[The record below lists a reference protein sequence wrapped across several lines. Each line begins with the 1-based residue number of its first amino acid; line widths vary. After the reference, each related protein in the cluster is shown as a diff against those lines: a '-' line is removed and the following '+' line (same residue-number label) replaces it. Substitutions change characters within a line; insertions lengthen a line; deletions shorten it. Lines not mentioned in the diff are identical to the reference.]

1 MRQRRTCLLLGVL
14 VAAGVLLAPARA
26 PGSGLALGFEPVR
39 EIQPV
44 DLDPESVAIADVTGD
59 RRNDVVMTTGAW
71 ESAKYS
77 WKVLLYRQLPNGELS
92 APEAFLPVW
101 KVAVHGVALG
111 DVDGDRRNDVVV
123 ATELGVNVFRQRDGT
138 LSRPFV
144 IPYTVGGYAV
154 DIADMNRDG
163 RRDIVVRGGT
173 WVRIARN
180 LRGGF
185 RGSIVARGRNQDVD
199 AGDVTGD
206 RRPDLVA
213 ASYQGRLRVYR
224 QRRNG
229 TFSRARVQRTRRG
242 ASGVSVAD
250 LTRDGRLDVATA
262 NRSSLEVLVQ
272 TANGRLRSVSVTPG
286 IDYPDGIKT
295 LDLSGDGKVD
305 LIARAS
311 QSVGVVLQQGRGTFG
326 GFDIYH
332 AGSRPLSWH
341 PDAIAAG
348 DLTGDGRPD
357 IAAAGG
363 LARGLFVWRQ
373 VPPG

>member
-1 MRQRRTCLLLGVL
+1 MGPRRTCLLLGVL
-14 VAAGVLLAPARA
+14 VAAGGLLAPTRA
-26 PGSGLALGFEPVR
+26 PGSGQSLTFEPAQEV
-39 EIQPV
+39 QPL
-44 DLDPESVAIADVTGD
+44 DSDPEAVAIGDVTGD
-59 RRNDVVMTTGAW
+59 RRKDVVMTTGAYDNP
-71 ESAKYS
+71 KYD
-77 WKVLLYRQLPNGELS
+77 WKVLLYRQQANGTLA

-123 ATELGVNVFRQRDGT
+123 ATDLGVNVFRQRGGT
-138 LSRPFV
+138 LSRPLV
-144 IPYTVGGYAV
+144 VPYTVGGYAV

-163 RRDIVVRGGT
+163 REDIIVRGGT

-185 RGSIVARGRNQDVD
+185 RGSIVARGRNQDVE
-199 AGDVTGD
+199 AGDVNGD

-213 ASYQGRLRVYR
+213 ASYKGRLRIYR

-229 TFSRARVQRTRRG
+229 TFSRARIQRTRRG
-242 ASGVSVAD
+242 ASAVAVAD

-262 NRSSLEVLVQ
+262 NRSSLEVLAQ

-286 IDYPDGIKT
+286 IDYPDGIET

-311 QSVGVVLQQGRGTFG
+311 ESVGVVLQQGRGTFG

-332 AGSRPLSWH
+332 AGRPISWH

-348 DLTGDGRPD
+348 DFTGDGRPD

-363 LARGLFVWRQ
+363 LARGLFVFRQ
-373 VPPG
+373 LPQG

>member
-1 MRQRRTCLLLGVL
+1 M
-14 VAAGVLLAPARA
+14 
-26 PGSGLALGFEPVR
+26 
-39 EIQPV
+39 
-44 DLDPESVAIADVTGD
+44 
-59 RRNDVVMTTGAW
+59 
-71 ESAKYS
+71 
-77 WKVLLYRQLPNGELS
+77 
-92 APEAFLPVW
+92 
-101 KVAVHGVALG
+101 
-111 DVDGDRRNDVVV
+111 DGDRRNDVVV
-123 ATELGVNVFRQRDGT
+123 ATDLGVNVFRQRGGT

-144 IPYTVGGYAV
+144 VPYTVGGYAV

-163 RRDIVVRGGT
+163 REDIIVRGGT

-185 RGSIVARGRNQDVD
+185 RGSIVARGRNQDVE
-199 AGDVTGD
+199 AGDVNGD

-213 ASYQGRLRVYR
+213 ASYKGRLRIYR

-229 TFSRARVQRTRRG
+229 TFSRARIQRTRRG
-242 ASGVSVAD
+242 ASAVAVAD

-262 NRSSLEVLVQ
+262 NRSSLEVLAQ

-286 IDYPDGIKT
+286 IDYPDGIET

-311 QSVGVVLQQGRGTFG
+311 ESVGVVLQQGRGTFG

-332 AGSRPLSWH
+332 AGRPISWH

-348 DLTGDGRPD
+348 DFTGDGRPD

-363 LARGLFVWRQ
+363 LGTRALRLSAASAYGTPGATGAPAGAAQLPAPPPHPGPLQFEPVRRTRSTETPSRCRSATSRAIAEATCSSARRRLPDRRPALRLPAGE
-373 VPPG
+373 

>member
-1 MRQRRTCLLLGVL
+1 VL
-14 VAAGVLLAPARA
+14 VAAGGLLAPSRA
-26 PGSGLALGFEPVR
+26 PGGGLALTFEPVR
-39 EIQPV
+39 ELQPV

-138 LSRPFV
+138 LTRPFV
-144 IPYTVGGYAV
+144 IPYTAGGYAV
-154 DIADMNRDG
+154 DIVDMNRDG

-185 RGSIVARGRNQDVD
+185 RTSIAARGRNQDVE
-199 AGDVTGD
+199 AGDVNGD

-213 ASYQGRLRVYR
+213 ASFKGRLRIHR
-224 QRRNG
+224 QRANG
-229 TFSRARVQRTRRG
+229 SFARGRVQRTRHG
-242 ASGVSVAD
+242 ASGVAVAD
-250 LTRDGRLDVATA
+250 VTRDGRSDVAVIGGGWI
-262 NRSSLEVLVQ
+262 EVLAQ
-272 TANGRLRSVSVTPG
+272 NAKGKLGSLSVTRG
-286 IDYPDGIKT
+286 IDYPAAIET
-295 LDLSGDGKVD
+295 HDLSADGKVD
-305 LIARAS
+305 LIARTS
-311 QSVGVVLQQGRGTFG
+311 QSVGVVLQQERGAFG
-326 GFDIYH
+326 AFDLYH
-332 AGSRPLSWH
+332 AYRPLSWH
-341 PDAIAAG
+341 PNAIAAG
-348 DLTGDGRPD
+348 DITGDGRPD
-357 IAAAGG
+357 LAAAGG
-363 LARGLFVWRQ
+363 LGQGLFVWRQ
-373 VPPG
+373 VPQG

>member
-1 MRQRRTCLLLGVL
+1 MGPRRTCLLLGVL
-14 VAAGVLLAPARA
+14 VAAGGLLAPTRA
-26 PGSGLALGFEPVR
+26 PSSGQSLTFEPAQ
-39 EIQPV
+39 ELQPL
-44 DLDPESVAIADVTGD
+44 DSDPEAVAIGDVTGD
-59 RRNDVVMTTGAW
+59 RRKDVVMTTGA
-71 ESAKYS
+71 YGNPQYD
-77 WKVLLYRQLPNGELS
+77 WKVLLYRQQANGTLA

-123 ATELGVNVFRQRDGT
+123 ATDLGVNVFRQRGGT
-138 LSRPFV
+138 LSRPLV
-144 IPYTVGGYAV
+144 VPYTVGGYAV

-163 RRDIVVRGGT
+163 REDIVVRGGT

-185 RGSIVARGRNQDVD
+185 RGSIVARGKNQDVE
-199 AGDVTGD
+199 AGDVNGD

-229 TFSRARVQRTRRG
+229 TFSRARIQQTRRG
-242 ASGVSVAD
+242 ASDVSVAD
-250 LTRDGRLDVATA
+250 LTRDGRLDVAIA
-262 NRSSLEVLVQ
+262 NRSSLEVLAQ

-286 IDYPDGIKT
+286 IDYPDGIET

-305 LIARAS
+305 LITRAS

-332 AGSRPLSWH
+332 AGRPLSWH

-348 DLTGDGRPD
+348 DFTGDGRPD

-373 VPPG
+373 LPQG